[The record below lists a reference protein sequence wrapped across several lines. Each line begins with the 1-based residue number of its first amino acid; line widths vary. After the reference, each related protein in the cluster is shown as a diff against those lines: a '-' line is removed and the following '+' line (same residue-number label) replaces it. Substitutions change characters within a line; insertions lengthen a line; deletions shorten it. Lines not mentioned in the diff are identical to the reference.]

1 LALVP
6 QGPLAT
12 NALGGE
18 AIVMAVSDNLAY
30 WVEFSR
36 VPSVG
41 RVRFRLI
48 EQAFGSLDATW
59 RASAAELR
67 SAGLDHFR

>member
-1 LALVP
+1 
-6 QGPLAT
+6 
-12 NALGGE
+12 
-18 AIVMAVSDNLAY
+18 MAVSDNLAY

-59 RASAAELR
+59 RAGSAELW